1 MTPKQLIAPAIIAIA
16 TVAFLAFYLPGI
28 RSERTSEVNTVS
40 GAVAIG
46 GAFAMVDQAG
56 RPVTSETLKGKHLLV
71 YFGFTHCPD
80 ICPFSLQ
87 TMTQAMEILGPIG
100 EGVTPVFFTVDA
112 ERDTPP
118 VMADYVANFHPR
130 FVALT
135 GTVEQ
140 VRAAADAYRV
150 YFQKAKEEVPGEYM
164 MEHSGFIYFMDRAG
178 AYVTHFRAD
187 TTAEQMAAR
196 VRQELGP
203 KR

>member
-16 TVAFLAFYLPGI
+16 TVGFLAFYLPGL
-28 RSERTSEVNTVS
+28 RGERASEVNTVS
-40 GAVAIG
+40 GAAAIG
-46 GAFAMVDQAG
+46 GAFEMIDQKG
-56 RPVTSETLKGKHLLV
+56 QSVTSETLKGRHLLV

-80 ICPFSLQ
+80 ICPISLQ

-100 EGVTPVFFTVDA
+100 DAVTPLFFTVDA

-135 GTVEQ
+135 GTPDQ
-140 VRAAADAYRV
+140 VRKAADVYRV

-164 MEHSGFIYFMDRAG
+164 MEHSGFIYFMDREG
-178 AYVTHFRAD
+178 RYVTHFRAE
-187 TTAEQMAAR
+187 TTPEQIAAR